1 MLLCAAEKGCR
12 IMMTTIDIAQDFS
25 RFPRRLTPKDGPA
38 NATTFR
44 QQHLV
49 PVLENNDRAIVIL
62 DGVGGYSAS
71 FLNEAFG
78 GLVRKEGYSAKHV
91 FDSFEFRATKL
102 GYGMFVR
109 LIKKFVERADN
120 EIDENIEGRV

>member
-1 MLLCAAEKGCR
+1 
-12 IMMTTIDIAQDFS
+12 MTTMIDIAQDFS
-25 RFPRRLTPKDGPA
+25 RFPRGLTPKDGAA

-44 QQHLV
+44 KQHLV
-49 PVLENNDRAIVIL
+49 PVLEKNDRAIVIL

-78 GLVRKEGYSAKHV
+78 GLVRKEGYSAKKV

-109 LIKKFVERADN
+109 LIHKFVERAGN
-120 EIDENIEGRV
+120 ESDKNMVRRD

>member
-1 MLLCAAEKGCR
+1 MT
-12 IMMTTIDIAQDFS
+12 TTIDIAQDFS
-25 RFPRRLTPKDGPA
+25 RFPRGLTPKDGPD

-78 GLVRKEGYSAKHV
+78 GLVRKEGYSAKQV
-91 FDSFEFRATKL
+91 FDSFEFRVQKL
-102 GYGMFVR
+102 GYEMFVR
-109 LIKKFVERADN
+109 LINKFIERAGN
-120 EIDENIEGRV
+120 EIDKKI

>member
-1 MLLCAAEKGCR
+1 MT
-12 IMMTTIDIAQDFS
+12 TTIDIAQDFS
-25 RFPRRLTPKDGPA
+25 RFPRGLTPKDGPD

-49 PVLENNDRAIVIL
+49 PVLENNDRAIVVL
-62 DGVGGYSAS
+62 DGVGGYFAS
-71 FLNEAFG
+71 FLDEAFG
-78 GLVRKEGYSAKHV
+78 GLVRKEGYLTKKV

-109 LIKKFVERADN
+109 LIKK
-120 EIDENIEGRV
+120 IW

>member
-1 MLLCAAEKGCR
+1 
-12 IMMTTIDIAQDFS
+12 MMTTIDVAQDFS
-25 RFPRRLTPKDGPA
+25 QSPRRLTPKDVPA

-71 FLNEAFG
+71 FLNDAFG
-78 GLVRKEGYSAKHV
+78 GLVRKEGYSAKKV
-91 FDSFEFRATKL
+91 FDSFVFRATKL
-102 GYGMFVR
+102 GY
-109 LIKKFVERADN
+109 
-120 EIDENIEGRV
+120 